1 MKTTLLLVGKT
12 DNKLYAE
19 GIEDYVARTNHYTPF
34 CLKVIP
40 ELKNTKSLNEKQ
52 QKEKEGELILKNIDD
67 KSYVSY

>member
-34 CLKVIP
+34 CLKIIP
-40 ELKNTKSLNEKQ
+40 ELKNTKSLTKNSKKKK
-52 QKEKEGELILKNIDD
+52 KEN
-67 KSYVSY
+67 